1 MAALWNVLSRPEK
14 SRIWILYRR
23 RRRHTPRASEIHQ
36 EQAGSKNRYSDR
48 PKEAL
53 EIEIRCTTISL
64 VRG

>member
-48 PKEAL
+48 PKEL
-53 EIEIRCTTISL
+53 CR
-64 VRG
+64 

>member
-14 SRIWILYRR
+14 SRIWILYR

-48 PKEAL
+48 PKEL
-53 EIEIRCTTISL
+53 
-64 VRG
+64 